1 MVVSADAAAICS
13 KLVEIRMSLNST
25 RLQITISK
33 THKRPTQG
41 DISGLFA
48 LLLGILSALLLV
60 SSSASM
66 EVNLSIP
73 EIIDICEPGVYSVV
87 AKSDDNVDCV
97 FAEVELPDGFS
108 YSGGSKVSIGGR
120 STECEPSVQG
130 RSLRWDLS
138 SSLKLC
144 RHIAINEFE
153 LNPKGTDKG
162 MEWIEL
168 YNPSSSDVKI
178 GGWRLVDSYYRK
190 TVTLPRDAAISPGG
204 YIIVIWTNS
213 SLINSR
219 AVSLTLYDL
228 SGMAVDSTS
237 GCTDEED
244 DDLVWARVPD
254 GRDLDSDLDWTF
266 QESTGGSSNGG
277 IGYDLYPGESISL
290 EFSLT
295 AGCSA
300 KGGQPLHADVSGI
313 GGSCSAESNPLN
325 VNRANLTVS
334 CVPDRFEA
342 AKGDEVSWII
352 SIKNDGN
359 GAARD
364 IQVNASVSQC
374 LEIQSTGS
382 PDRSL
387 NWSYSFLGP
396 GEEAEVELKAR
407 VLSSCDHY
415 YNLVNVSW
423 GCGPCQAV
431 GYKSEIGRRTA
442 IRKLPDGPRSF
453 AIGEDADFQIEAD
466 LPSGVAGSM
475 WINDSIPKG
484 LIYDPSSFYC
494 RGASLK
500 REVLGGAGGGSQEI
514 PAAQEPSDAQGA
526 SLCWLIENEASAVNH
541 EIELGYSAAVANA
554 IENQNG
560 LQLDGG
566 AACMSG
572 GGSNEDCDEAG
583 DLSIIE
589 PDLILETEASSSTG
603 DIGDEITYTLSVFH
617 SPESSSSA
625 FDIDVQDTPPLG
637 MSYSPGSARII
648 SGPQAEFDLT
658 GLKWHFDSIDL
669 GWNDNRKVLLSYN
682 ATISQARPGDSI
694 VDNATLTWSSLPGD
708 SPKERDGS
716 GEINDY
722 FRSASSS
729 VDIMRLSISK
739 LDDPDP
745 VRVGEPLTY
754 TLTYENEGKVAA
766 RNVTITDELDPDL
779 LFVSSDPPGN
789 AGNSTWK
796 IPILMPDGP
805 HSIRIST
812 LVDESVANGTRLANR
827 FSIESDGFSPEG
839 AVIYTDVLNE
849 SRLDVNK
856 TAMQK
861 TVRRGEEVAYVIK
874 ICNRGGQRDTNVSVR
889 DVFDSRV
896 ELVYASPPLQ
906 DDGTW
911 HFDSLDPGEC
921 VQIELVVR
929 VPREDVE
936 FMSHQDINGSGFVRV
951 FGDYTTAL
959 NPYVLTNKVSVTSD
973 EGPVLSDTE
982 KVTIIGEAGTDLK
995 IREHGSGRYES
1006 RESLRYLSS
1015 NKSLELEKIIE
1026 ARYEPTDFKLRG
1038 NRSESFASRWFD
1050 SVQARN
1056 GITGASFL
1064 ESYSH
1069 AKELDS
1075 EDHIHLDENGSE
1087 VSLVSD
1093 FQGPARF
1100 GLSKK
1105 DCKRAKGA
1113 EDMDIFE
1120 SQEDYTG
1127 SFRVHERMVEHGRNV
1142 LSEESVSGV
1151 GYASLDKR
1159 VWNRQRSYESGT
1171 GPFHLDEIIQS
1182 STGFLSKEID
1192 VRHEAMSYAIAPS
1205 TNLVSSLEWKEGLW
1219 ARGDNSFL
1227 GEKFF
1232 STERLKKEA
1241 VLRGLRE
1248 IESQANFSG
1257 KAEFRVVYKDDMNKS
1272 NKSAEIDLTNEFAG
1286 EYSLKRRVLLAGVSK
1301 YDQPH
1306 LSVYLMGYSS
1316 PVDSSPGDKSL
1327 TDSSL
1332 ADNNILRYT
1341 ITVKNDGN
1349 AALGPIYLRDLFPS
1363 GTQYLGSSVGPSE
1376 LTSEYANWTLLSL
1389 GIGGSSTID
1398 LKLNVTGDAGSLV
1411 NRVEVYGGHDGQW
1424 ISAVNFSVIQRSW
1437 LPCCQPDIFVSKEAV
1452 IEPETE
1458 DIVDY
1463 RITLQN
1469 PWNCTMAASVVDML
1483 PGGMRLMGSSL
1494 QPSDYDSNSNRVIWM
1509 IIDLPPGQTKA
1520 IEYRAKALQ
1529 SGVLVNRVRVDA
1541 YAVDGHSSATAE
1553 ASAEIDVREVK
1564 NKGESGDVGGWKTPA
1579 CFDLNYSASC
1589 PGDDLGAC
1597 YSCDAPAEMPAFTCA
1612 SCMPPE

>member
-1 MVVSADAAAICS
+1 
-13 KLVEIRMSLNST
+13 
-25 RLQITISK
+25 
-33 THKRPTQG
+33 
-41 DISGLFA
+41 
-48 LLLGILSALLLV
+48 
-60 SSSASM
+60 M
-66 EVNLSIP
+66 EVNLSAQ

-138 SSLKLC
+138 SSLKSC

-153 LNPKGTDKG
+153 LNPKGADKG
-162 MEWIEL
+162 KEWVEL
-168 YNPSSSDVKI
+168 YNPSSSEVKI

-190 TVTLPRDAAISPGG
+190 TVTLPQDAAISPGG
-204 YIIVIWTNS
+204 YIVVIWTNS

-219 AVSLTLYDL
+219 AISLTLYDL
-228 SGMAVDSTS
+228 SGMAVDSTP
-237 GCTDEED
+237 GCIDEED
-244 DDLVWARVPD
+244 DDLAWARVPD
-254 GRDLDSDLDWTF
+254 GKDLDSEIDWTF
-266 QESTGGSSNGG
+266 QKSTGGSSNGG
-277 IGYDLYPGESISL
+277 IGHDLYSGESISL

-300 KGGQPLHADVSGI
+300 KGGQPLHADVSCI
-313 GGSCSAESNPLN
+313 GGSYSAESNPLN
-325 VNRANLTVS
+325 IRRANLTVS
-334 CVPDRFEA
+334 CVPDGFEA
-342 AKGDEVSWII
+342 AKGDDVSWII

-359 GAARD
+359 GIARD
-364 IQVNASVSQC
+364 IRINDSLSQC
-374 LEIQSTGS
+374 LELQSVDS
-382 PDRSL
+382 PSRNLS
-387 NWSYSFLGP
+387 WSYDLLGP
-396 GEEAEVELKAR
+396 GEEAEVELKAS
-407 VLSSCDHY
+407 VLTSSDRY

-423 GCGPCQAV
+423 GCGPCQEV
-431 GYKSEIGRRTA
+431 GCKSEIGRRTA
-442 IRKLPDGPRSF
+442 IRKLPDGPRRF
-453 AIGEDADFQIEAD
+453 TIGEDADFQIEAD

-500 REVLGGAGGGSQEI
+500 RAVLGRAGGGSQEL
-514 PAAQEPSDAQGA
+514 PAAQELSDAQGA

-566 AACMSG
+566 AACMSR

-583 DLSIIE
+583 DPSIIE
-589 PDLILETEASSSTG
+589 PDLILEAEASSSTG

-625 FDIDVQDTPPLG
+625 FDIDVRDVLPAG

-648 SGPQAEFDLT
+648 SGPQAEFDPT

-669 GWNDNRKVLLSYN
+669 GWNENRKVLLSYN
-682 ATISQARPGDSI
+682 ATIYQAKPGDSI
-694 VDNATLTWSSLPGD
+694 GNNATVTWSSLPGAR
-708 SPKERDGS
+708 PKERDGS
-716 GEINDY
+716 GGINDY

-745 VRVGEPLTY
+745 VSVGEPLVY

-789 AGNSTWK
+789 TGNCTWN

-827 FSIESDGFSPEG
+827 FSIESDEVFPEG
-839 AVIYTDVLNE
+839 AVVYTDVLNE

-856 TAMQK
+856 TAVQK

-874 ICNRGGQRDTNVSVR
+874 ICNRGGQRATNVSVR
-889 DVFDSRV
+889 DVFDYRV

-911 HFDSLDPGEC
+911 NFDSLDPGEC
-921 VQIELVVR
+921 VQIELVVW
-929 VPREDVE
+929 VPRDDVE
-936 FMSHQDINGSGFVRV
+936 FMSHQEINGSGFVRV

-959 NPYVLTNKVSVTSD
+959 KPYVLTNKVSVTSD

-995 IREHGSGRYES
+995 IREHGSGSYEN

-1015 NKSLELEKIIE
+1015 NKSLELEKLME

-1064 ESYSH
+1064 KSYSH
-1069 AKELDS
+1069 AIGLNS
-1075 EDHIHLDENGSE
+1075 EDRIHLDENGSE

-1100 GLSKK
+1100 GMSKK
-1105 DCKRAKGA
+1105 DIKHAKGS
-1113 EDMDIFE
+1113 DYRDIFE

-1127 SFRVHERMVEHGRNV
+1127 SFRVHERMVEHGRSV

-1205 TNLVSSLEWKEGLW
+1205 TNLKSSLEWKEGLW

-1241 VLRGLRE
+1241 VLRGLHE
-1248 IESQANFSG
+1248 IESQSNFSG
-1257 KAEFRVVYKDDMNKS
+1257 EAEFRVAYKDDKNIS
-1272 NKSAEIDLTNEFAG
+1272 NKSVEIDMVNEFAG

-1306 LSVYLMGYSS
+1306 LSIYLTDHSD
-1316 PVDSSPGDKSL
+1316 PVDNSLGDRSF
-1327 TDSSL
+1327 TGSSL
-1332 ADNNILRYT
+1332 VNNNILRYT

-1349 AALGPIYLRDLFPS
+1349 AALGPIYLRDLFPP
-1363 GTQYLGSSVGPSE
+1363 GMQYLGSSVGPSE
-1376 LTSEYANWTLLSL
+1376 LTHEYANWTLLSL
-1389 GIGGSSTID
+1389 GIGGSSTVD
-1398 LKLNVTGDAGSLV
+1398 LALNVTGDAESLI
-1411 NRVEVYGGHDGQW
+1411 NRVEAFGGHDGQW
-1424 ISAVNFSVIQRSW
+1424 ITAVNFSAIQRSW
-1437 LPCCQPDIFVSKEAV
+1437 LPCCQLDILVSKEAV
-1452 IEPETE
+1452 IEPETD

-1463 RITLQN
+1463 RITLRN

-1494 QPSDYDSNSNRVIWM
+1494 QPSDYDSNSNRVTWM
-1509 IIDLPPGQTKA
+1509 IIDLSPGQTRA

-1529 SGVLVNRVRVDA
+1529 NGVLVNRARIDA
-1541 YAVDGHSSATAE
+1541 YAVDGMGATTVE
-1553 ASAEIDVREVK
+1553 ASAEIVMREVRK
-1564 NKGESGDVGGWKTPA
+1564 AGKSGDAGGWKTPT

-1589 PGDDLGAC
+1589 PGDDFGAC
-1597 YSCDAPAEMPAFTCA
+1597 YSCGAPAEMPAFTCA
-1612 SCMPPE
+1612 SCMPPEQGT